1 MAKPE
6 NLGVIVF
13 LGVLVGCL
21 CTLTFWLLLQFWQKD
36 GQFKHQQ
43 RESEK
48 AALVLREERE
58 KLEKLLKTVQ
68 STEKG
73 NE

>member
-1 MAKPE
+1 M
-6 NLGVIVF
+6 IVF

-21 CTLTFWLLLQFWQKD
+21 CTFTFWLALKLWEKD

-48 AALVLREERE
+48 AALVLREERR
-58 KLEKLLKTVQ
+58 KLEALLRAVEK
-68 STEKG
+68 TEKG
-73 NE
+73 SE